1 MTRKARADNRVV
13 QGEQCGILESN
24 SKPTLTPDRQEGW
37 STFSE

>member
-1 MTRKARADNRVV
+1 MTRKAHADNRVV
-13 QGEQCGILESN
+13 QGRTVRDLESN